1 MNIGKIYIRPLHLI
15 TYRTFNSEYYANLR
29 KKMIENYNYNYKKK
43 RVFFPKEPK
52 EPKKIV
58 TNYGSFQN
66 FDKKK
71 WSPAEIVVEMK
82 SVKKQVKTDHT
93 NDTNDTNDADDEWV
107 DVKKIL

>member
-15 TYRTFNSEYYANLR
+15 TYRTFNSEYYSNLR
-29 KKMIENYNYNYKKK
+29 NKMR
-43 RVFFPKEPK
+43 RVFVQK

-66 FDKKK
+66 FDKTK
-71 WSPAEIVVEMK
+71 WYPVDIVVEMK
-82 SVKKQVKTDHT
+82 SLKMDDS
-93 NDTNDTNDADDEWV
+93 NDTNDANDADDEWV

>member
-29 KKMIENYNYNYKKK
+29 KKMIENYNYK
-43 RVFFPKEPK
+43 RKRIFFPKEPK
-52 EPKKIV
+52 ESKKMV

-71 WSPAEIVVEMK
+71 WCPAEIIVEMK
-82 SVKKQVKTDHT
+82 PVKKD
-93 NDTNDTNDADDEWV
+93 NTNDADDANDADNEWI

>member
-15 TYRTFNSEYYANLR
+15 THRTFNSEYYSNLR
-29 KKMIENYNYNYKKK
+29 KKMVEKYNNKKK
-43 RVFFPKEPK
+43 RVFVQK

-66 FDKKK
+66 FDKTK
-71 WSPAEIVVEMK
+71 WYPVDIVVEMK
-82 SVKKQVKTDHT
+82 PYTA
-93 NDTNDTNDADDEWV
+93 NDANDADDADDEWV

>member
-15 TYRTFNSEYYANLR
+15 TYRTFNSEYYSNLR
-29 KKMIENYNYNYKKK
+29 KKMVEKYNNKMR
-43 RVFFPKEPK
+43 RVFVQK

-66 FDKKK
+66 FDKTK
-71 WSPAEIVVEMK
+71 WYPVDIVVEMK
-82 SVKKQVKTDHT
+82 SLKIDNS
-93 NDTNDTNDADDEWV
+93 NDANDADDEWV

>member
-15 TYRTFNSEYYANLR
+15 TYRTFNSEYYSNLR
-29 KKMIENYNYNYKKK
+29 KKMVEKYNNKMK
-43 RVFFPKEPK
+43 RVFVQK

-66 FDKKK
+66 FDKTK
-71 WSPAEIVVEMK
+71 WYPVDIVVEMK
-82 SVKKQVKTDHT
+82 SLKMDNSNNT
-93 NDTNDTNDADDEWV
+93 NDANDADDEWV

>member
-15 TYRTFNSEYYANLR
+15 TYRTFNSEYYSNLR
-29 KKMIENYNYNYKKK
+29 KKMVEKYNNKMR
-43 RVFFPKEPK
+43 RVFVQK

-66 FDKKK
+66 FDKTK
-71 WSPAEIVVEMK
+71 WYPVDIVVEMK
-82 SVKKQVKTDHT
+82 SLKMDNS
-93 NDTNDTNDADDEWV
+93 NDTNDANDADDEWV

>member
-15 TYRTFNSEYYANLR
+15 TYRTFNSEYYSNLR
-29 KKMIENYNYNYKKK
+29 KKMVEKYNNKMK
-43 RVFFPKEPK
+43 RVFVQK

-66 FDKKK
+66 FDKTK
-71 WSPAEIVVEMK
+71 WYPVDIVVEMK
-82 SVKKQVKTDHT
+82 SLKIDNS
-93 NDTNDTNDADDEWV
+93 NDANDADDEWV

>member
-15 TYRTFNSEYYANLR
+15 TYRTFNSEYYSNLR
-29 KKMIENYNYNYKKK
+29 KKIIENYNNKRK
-43 RVFFPKEPK
+43 RVFVQK

-66 FDKKK
+66 FDKTK
-71 WSPAEIVVEMK
+71 WSPVEIVVEMK
-82 SVKKQVKTDHT
+82 SVKTDT
-93 NDTNDTNDADDEWV
+93 SDDEWI

>member
-15 TYRTFNSEYYANLR
+15 TYRTFNSEYYSNLR
-29 KKMIENYNYNYKKK
+29 KKMVENYNNKRK
-43 RVFFPKEPK
+43 RVFVQK

-66 FDKKK
+66 FDKTK
-71 WSPAEIVVEMK
+71 WTPIDIVVEMK
-82 SVKKQVKTDHT
+82 SYSA
-93 NDTNDTNDADDEWV
+93 NDANDADDEWV

>member
-15 TYRTFNSEYYANLR
+15 TYRTFNSEYYSNLR
-29 KKMIENYNYNYKKK
+29 KKMVEKYNNKKK
-43 RVFFPKEPK
+43 RVFVQN

-66 FDKKK
+66 FDKTK
-71 WSPAEIVVEMK
+71 WYPVDIVVEMK
-82 SVKKQVKTDHT
+82 SLKMDNS
-93 NDTNDTNDADDEWV
+93 NDTNDANDADDEWV